1 VGLRAT
7 GTGLGTGLAALRE
20 RLQLAFGSEAQLRV
34 SEIVPHGVR
43 AELSFPARKT
53 PA

>member
-1 VGLRAT
+1 LRI
-7 GTGLGTGLAALRE
+7 
-20 RLQLAFGSEAQLRV
+20 